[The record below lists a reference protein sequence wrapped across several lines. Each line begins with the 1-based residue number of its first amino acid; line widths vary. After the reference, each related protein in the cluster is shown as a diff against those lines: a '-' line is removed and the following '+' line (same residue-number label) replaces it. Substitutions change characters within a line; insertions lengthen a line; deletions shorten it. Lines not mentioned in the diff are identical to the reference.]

1 MGSSPVFTRSRS
13 RISSPGLLC
22 WDPNTVQQC
31 LLLLNC
37 MADTCTWEGT
47 LPGLHPPLH
56 LAAVQGVLSLH
67 SVSVR
72 FTSCP
77 AHPKARI
84 PFSVVSEPIYNQAIL
99 TSRPFDFSHLF
110 VSTLP
115 CSPSN
120 PHREQATQESGQL
133 SQPQSYLKWAVLN
146 RKHMVLGCVLRVS
159 WLDSSLTATPGREPS
174 QPQECKFP
182 SLYDFRPSIQE
193 RNVCLGA
200 ISSSV
205 YLPLRQFCE
214 SGVTK
219 RSSDF

>member
-1 MGSSPVFTRSRS
+1 M
-13 RISSPGLLC
+13 
-22 WDPNTVQQC
+22 QQC

-47 LPGLHPPLH
+47 LPGLHPPRH
-56 LAAVQGVLSLH
+56 LAAVQGVLALH

-84 PFSVVSEPIYNQAIL
+84 PFSVVSEPVYYQAIL
-99 TSRPFDFSHLF
+99 TVRPFDFSHLF
-110 VSTLP
+110 VSTFP

-133 SQPQSYLKWAVLN
+133 SQPRSYLKWAVLN
-146 RKHMVLGCVLRVS
+146 RKHMVLGCVL
-159 WLDSSLTATPGREPS
+159 SLMARQSMGTPPGREPA
-174 QPQECKFP
+174 QPQECKFL

-193 RNVCLGA
+193 RNACLGA

-205 YLPLRQFCE
+205 CLPLRQFCE